1 MTDRESKRLYQEAVK
16 YMPGGVNSPVRAFY
30 QVNRTPLFM
39 ERGKGSK
46 IYDADGNEYLD
57 YVGSY
62 GPLILGHAREEVVEA
77 VREAA
82 LQGLTFGAPTRR
94 EIELAILIQ
103 ECMPSMEMVRL
114 VNSGTEAVMSALR
127 LARGYTGRKKIIKF
141 TGCYHGHSDGLLAK
155 AGSGLLTQALPDS
168 GGVPEEFTFH
178 TLLADYND
186 RRGVEEL
193 FLRYRDEIAAVIVE
207 PVAANM
213 GVVLPEADFLSFLR
227 EITKREGALLIFD
240 EVITGFRLHL
250 GGAQEYFGVRPDLTT
265 LGKIVGGGMP
275 IGAYGGRRD
284 IMEKVAPLGAVY
296 QAGTLSGNP
305 LSTAA
310 GIATLTLLKEN
321 RDIYGELQ
329 KKGEYLKRRIIAA
342 GQGRVQVNAI
352 GSLLCVFFTPEA
364 VRDYNSA
371 LTSEKKAYSEF
382 FQYLLERG
390 VYTAPSQFEAMFL
403 SAAHREEEIEYTA
416 KVMEDFLTGSGRE

>member
-1 MTDRESKRLYQEAVK
+1 MKDQESQKLYEEALQ
-16 YMPGGVNSPVRAFY
+16 YMPGGVNSPVRAFR
-30 QVNRTPLFM
+30 QVNRNPLFI
-39 ERGKGSK
+39 EKGKGSR
-46 IYDADGNEYLD
+46 IYDADGNEFID

-82 LQGLTFGAPTRR
+82 ACGLTFGAPTRR
-94 EIELAILIQ
+94 EIRLTELIQ
-103 ECMPSMEMVRL
+103 ECVPSMEMVRL

-168 GGVPEEFTFH
+168 LGVPKAFTKH

-186 RRGVEEL
+186 TESVKEL
-193 FLRYRDEIAAVIVE
+193 FHKYKGEIAAVIVE

-213 GVVLPEADFLSFLR
+213 GVVLPEENFLSFLR
-227 EITKREGALLIFD
+227 KITDDNGSLLVFD
-240 EVITGFRLHL
+240 EVITGFRLAL
-250 GGAQEYFGVRPDLTT
+250 GGAQEYFQVKPDLTT

-275 IGAYGGRRD
+275 IGAYGGRRE
-284 IMEKVAPLGAVY
+284 IMEKIAPLGPVY

-310 GIATLTLLKEN
+310 GIKTLELLKSSQGLYEELAAK
-321 RDIYGELQ
+321 GELLRSRIQ
-329 KKGEYLKRRIIAA
+329 TAGKGRIK
-342 GQGRVQVNAI
+342 VNSI
-352 GSLLCVFFTPEA
+352 GSLLCIYFTEGEI
-364 VRDYNSA
+364 RDYNSA
-371 LTSEKKAYSEF
+371 LTAGVKDYAIF
-382 FQYLLERG
+382 FEYLLENG
-390 VYTAPSQFEAMFL
+390 IYAAPSQFEAMFL
-403 SAAHREEEIEYTA
+403 SGAHTAEDVEYTA
-416 KVMEDFLTGSGRE
+416 QTIEKYFGSI

>member
-1 MTDRESKRLYQEAVK
+1 MKDQESQKLYEEALK
-16 YMPGGVNSPVRAFY
+16 YMPGGVNSPVRAFR
-30 QVNRTPLFM
+30 QVNRNPLFI
-39 ERGKGSK
+39 EKGKGSR
-46 IYDADGNEYLD
+46 IYDADGNEFID

-82 LQGLTFGAPTRR
+82 ACGLTFGAPTRR
-94 EIELAILIQ
+94 EIRLTELIQ
-103 ECMPSMEMVRL
+103 ECIPSMEMVRL

-168 GGVPEEFTFH
+168 LGVPKAFTKH

-186 RRGVEEL
+186 TEGVKEL
-193 FLRYRDEIAAVIVE
+193 FHKYKGEIAAVIVE

-213 GVVLPEADFLSFLR
+213 GVVLPEGDFLSFLR
-227 EITKREGALLIFD
+227 KITEDNGSLLVFD
-240 EVITGFRLHL
+240 EVITGFRLAL
-250 GGAQEYFGVRPDLTT
+250 GGAQEYFHIKPDLTS

-275 IGAYGGRRD
+275 IGAYGGRRE
-284 IMEKVAPLGAVY
+284 IMEKIAPLGPVY

-310 GIATLTLLKEN
+310 GIKTLELLKSSQGLYEELAAK
-321 RDIYGELQ
+321 GEL
-329 KKGEYLKRRIIAA
+329 LKNRIQTA
-342 GQGRVQVNAI
+342 GRGSIRVNSI
-352 GSLLCVFFTPEA
+352 GSLLCIYFANGEIK
-364 VRDYNSA
+364 DYNSA
-371 LTSEKKAYSEF
+371 LTARVKDYAVF
-382 FQYLLERG
+382 FEYLLEHG
-390 VYTAPSQFEAMFL
+390 IYAAPSQFEAMFL
-403 SAAHREEEIEYTA
+403 SGAHTAEDVEYTA
-416 KVMEDFLTGSGRE
+416 QTIEKYFDSI